1 VRTIEIAGRQLEYGW
16 IGPPSPR
23 QRSLVFLHEGLGCAA
38 MWRTFAAALCERTG
52 LPGLL
57 YSRWGYG
64 GSEPVDRPWGPRFLH
79 DEALETLPAL
89 LAHFEIDA
97 PVLVG
102 HSDGA
107 TIALIYA
114 GSAIGGVRALA
125 LEAPHVFVEDITR
138 PGIRRVVDGFAG
150 SELRRKLLV
159 FHGTNTDPVLHAW
172 SDAWLSSTFDTW
184 NIESELA
191 GITCPVLVVQGLDDE
206 YGTAEQVERIRRGV
220 SGPVTTML
228 LEDCG
233 HTPHRDKREVVLEA
247 MAALVRRA
255 GDGE

>member
-1 VRTIEIAGRQLEYGW
+1 VRTIDIAGHQLEYDWVGSQ
-16 IGPPSPR
+16 SPR
-23 QRSLVFLHEGLGCAA
+23 EKSLVFLHEGLGCAA

-64 GSEPVDRPWGPRFLH
+64 GSEPVDGPWGARFMH

-89 LAHFEIDA
+89 LAHFGISD

-114 GSAIGGVRALA
+114 AAAVGPVHALA
-125 LEAPHVFVEDITR
+125 IEAPHVFVGDITR
-138 PGIRRVVDGFAG
+138 PSIRRVAAGFAD
-150 SELRRKLLV
+150 SELRSKLLR
-159 FHGTNTDPVLHAW
+159 FHGANTDPVFHAW
-172 SDAWLSSTFDTW
+172 SQAWLSPSFDSW
-184 NIESELA
+184 SIEADLPR
-191 GITCPVLVVQGLDDE
+191 ITCPVLVIQGVDDE
-206 YGTAEQVERIRRGV
+206 YGTTEQVERIRRGV

-228 LEDCG
+228 LENCG
-233 HTPHRDKREVVLEA
+233 HTPHRDQREVVLEA
-247 MAALVRRA
+247 MAALVRRS
-255 GDGE
+255 GDAE